1 MLIAPDFVLLNM
13 PKTGSTFARTVLK
26 AIHEKRADHGNI
38 ASELIELILPS
49 PTAPGRPAD
58 QHGTY
63 RQIPSDHAH
72 KAVVSIA
79 RNLYD
84 KFLSTYRF
92 GFWAIHPPLPI
103 DALRARFPHFPDL
116 SFDEYVEMN
125 LISGTGKVPNNER
138 LLIGNQTIQFI
149 RMYCR
154 NPEAVI
160 AGLSFDDETSLQL
173 ILSDLGD
180 VRFLRCGN
188 INDDMAN
195 YLAEFGY
202 SPSEVDFCRC
212 HPPVNAAPASNADLA
227 QVWTP
232 IALDYVGRN
241 ERLLFAVFSTLGI
254 ADEFACLPQA
264 TRRVSN
270 QNLSRR

>member
-1 MLIAPDFVLLNM
+1 MLITPDFVLLNM

-26 AIHEKRADHGNI
+26 AIHIARAQQRNA

-63 RQIPSDHAH
+63 RQIPPTHAH
-72 KAVVSIA
+72 KPTVSIA

-92 GFWAIHPPLPI
+92 GFWALHPVLPI
-103 DALRARFPHFPDL
+103 NALRARFPQFPHL
-116 SFDEYVEMN
+116 SLDEYVEMN
-125 LISGTGKVPNNER
+125 LMSGTRKVPNNDR

-154 NPEAVI
+154 DPEAVI
-160 AGLSFDDETSLQL
+160 AALSLDDEKSLKL
-173 ILSDLGD
+173 ILSNMGNI
-180 VRFLRCGN
+180 RFLRCGK
-188 INDDMAN
+188 INDDLAD
-195 YLAEFGY
+195 YLAQFRY
-202 SPSEVDFCRC
+202 SPAEVDLCRH
-212 HPPVNAAPASNADLA
+212 HPPVNAAPAAPPGPA

-232 IALDYVGRN
+232 IALDYVRHH
-241 ERLLFAVFSTLGI
+241 ERLLWAVLSGLGL
-254 ADEFACLPQA
+254 ADESAHLAPA
-264 TRRVSN
+264 TPSVG
-270 QNLSRR
+270 